1 MTKPARRLVIVVR
14 ADPVICGHS
23 GEARNL
29 AEVALTRGFTDVR
42 LLTWPIPV
50 LQAAGLPLKP
60 LDRLL
65 PYSQGITVER
75 PEPVGDYRVPDGR
88 HLAGLTGRLVE
99 LLCEPVPTVC
109 LSMYLV
115 PHTTVVVDAVHAARV
130 AGLNPD
136 VHTIAKAVGSD
147 VTNVI
152 RQCLREGRFGAAT
165 VLFTTFLAN
174 DELVAVSEYTRDEI
188 IASAAEVDAA
198 CGTSFARQCRER
210 VTVSYP
216 PIDSSAYLD
225 LDPAAVDAALARRGL
240 DRDGYVLFLSRV
252 ARAKGIHDLVTA
264 YGRMRARERVKLVVA
279 GTGPALEQVRAMARD
294 DDRIVFLT
302 DVDDAEKPLLM
313 RGCAAYALPTRPE
326 PDFVETF
333 GIALAEKMLAGG
345 GPVVT
350 TLTGGTGEAVG
361 DTAVIVEPGDVAG
374 LAGALD
380 HAVLDMTPSEKAKT
394 AERAL
399 THAMTFDRA
408 AVFDDLFRCGVTP
421 AVPLGPLPERVSP
434 W

>member
-1 MTKPARRLVIVVR
+1 MNKPDRRLVIVVR

-65 PYSQGITVER
+65 PYSEGITVER
-75 PEPVGDYRVPDGR
+75 PEAVGDYRVPDGR

-99 LLCEPVPTVC
+99 LLAEPIPTVC
-109 LSMYLV
+109 LSMYTV
-115 PHTTVVVDAVHAARV
+115 PHTTVVVDAVNAARA
-130 AGLNPD
+130 AGLQPD

-174 DELVAVSEYTRDEI
+174 DEVVAVSEFTKDEI
-188 IASAAEVDAA
+188 IASALEVDAA
-198 CGTSFARQCRER
+198 CGTSFAEQCRSR

-216 PIDSSAYLD
+216 PIDASAYLD
-225 LDPAAVDAALARRGL
+225 LDPEAVAAALARRGL
-240 DRDGYVLFLSRV
+240 TPGGYILFLSRV
-252 ARAKGIHDLVTA
+252 ARAKGIYDLVIA
-264 YGRMRARERVKLVVA
+264 YGQMRSRDKVKLVVA
-279 GTGPALEQVRAMARD
+279 GTGPALEHVQAMAKED
-294 DDRIVFLT
+294 DNIIFLT
-302 DVDDAEKPLLM
+302 DVDDEEKPLLM
-313 RGCAAYALPTRPE
+313 RGCAAYALPTKPE

-345 GPVVT
+345 GPVIT

-361 DTAVIVEPGDVAG
+361 DTAVIVEPGDINA
-374 LAGALD
+374 LADALD
-380 HAVLDMTPSEKAKT
+380 HAVLDMTEAEKHEMA
-394 AERAL
+394 ARAL
-399 THAMTFDRA
+399 EKAMTFDRG
-408 AVFDDLFRCGVTP
+408 AVFDSLLSSKG
-421 AVPLGPLPERVSP
+421 
-434 W
+434 